1 MPRGTP
7 KPIAP
12 AVLQAIKLL
21 ADQDQSASAV
31 GREYGIS
38 KGRVSRIW
46 ASCEDEPAAG
56 PAVKHE
62 DKSTRKSGQ
71 FTVRVGKTAAAKL
84 ASSSGS
90 SEYSDPLPALAPKK
104 QTAGR
109 SSQAAAEF
117 EVLAAAV
124 QAQGGPKYADE
135 RTVDDA
141 IALLMTLRKSRAIS
155 SKQYAATLQTLTGN
169 DQHAI

>member
-21 ADQDQSASAV
+21 VDQKQSASAV

-38 KGRVSRIW
+38 GGRVTRIW
-46 ASCEDEPAAG
+46 ASCADKPEAG
-56 PAVKHE
+56 PLVKHE

-71 FTVRVGKTAAAKL
+71 FSVKVGKTAAAKL
-84 ASSSGS
+84 ASSSSGS
-90 SEYSDPLPALAPKK
+90 PDYSDPIPAQKSAPKSK
-104 QTAGR
+104 TR
-109 SSQAAAEF
+109 AAAPPEVVEF

-124 QAQGGPKYADE
+124 WASSQVYPPQ
-135 RTVDDA
+135 
-141 IALLMTLRKSRAIS
+141 KSMS
-155 SKQYAATLQTLTGN
+155 CVQSN
-169 DQHAI
+169 

>member
-21 ADQDQSASAV
+21 ADQGQSPSAV

-46 ASCEDEPAAG
+46 ASCEDEPVAG

-90 SEYSDPLPALAPKK
+90 SEYSDPLPAAD
-104 QTAGR
+104 QDE
-109 SSQAAAEF
+109 QA
-117 EVLAAAV
+117 
-124 QAQGGPKYADE
+124 
-135 RTVDDA
+135 
-141 IALLMTLRKSRAIS
+141 
-155 SKQYAATLQTLTGN
+155 
-169 DQHAI
+169 